1 METVLDHLYGEN
13 VKFKYYVMTIYTVK
27 VFVILTCSG
36 IRSVWS
42 CSDVVTVLGTD
53 YVNIQFT

>member
-36 IRSVWS
+36 IRSV
-42 CSDVVTVLGTD
+42 
-53 YVNIQFT
+53 